1 MNGNKMEIELQR
13 NVCMWSPYL
22 TEFWLFN
29 NSSCDDRIKD
39 QGKSV
44 KANKNDRDQL
54 PK

>member
-1 MNGNKMEIELQR
+1 
-13 NVCMWSPYL
+13 MWSPYL

-44 KANKNDRDQL
+44 KANKNDRDKL